1 MNACA
6 LFETTLAPEDLLK
19 ACKDIEQEI
28 GRQKSVRWGPRLI
41 DIDILTLGGTSY
53 SSDSLT
59 IPHPRMRERGF
70 VLVPLNDI
78 APDLDIG
85 GISVAEAMK
94 NIDVSNIESLVTT
107 HC

>member
-6 LFETTLAPEDLLK
+6 LFETTLTPQDLLK

-28 GRQKSVRWGPRLI
+28 GREKSVRWGPRLI
-41 DIDILTLGGTSY
+41 DIDILTLGGENY
-53 SSDSLT
+53 SSESLT

-85 GISVAEAMK
+85 GISVEEAMK
-94 NIDVSNIESLVTT
+94 NIDVSDIESLVTT